1 MTKLEHAIQGIE
13 VQQNNRRVWS
23 EHDDAESVARMILD
37 EAHELVEAIIESFVT
52 GDVFS
57 VASELG
63 DILYL
68 AHRMCME
75 LGFDPADLIDM
86 KSLRNAGKYQDFVLN
101 NGYNYDKAVK
111 LSKQLWREMGGDTR
125 FSHAYLELFS
135 AES

>member
-37 EAHELVEAIIESFVT
+37 EAHELVEAIIESFAT

-75 LGFDPADLIDM
+75 LGFDPADLIDL
-86 KSLRNAGKYQDFVLN
+86 KATRNSLKYNDQMMS
-101 NGYNYDKAVK
+101 NGYDYDEAIV
-111 LSKQLWREMGGDTR
+111 LAKQLWREMGGDTR

-135 AES
+135 AE

>member
-23 EHDDAESVARMILD
+23 EHDDSESVARMILD

-52 GDVFS
+52 GDVFT

-75 LGFDPADLIDM
+75 LGFDPADLIEM
-86 KSLRNAGKYQDFVLN
+86 KTQRNSVKYSDAAMN
-101 NGYNYDKAVK
+101 NGYDYDEAVK

-135 AES
+135 AE

>member
-37 EAHELVEAIIESFVT
+37 EAHELVEAITESFVT
-52 GDVFS
+52 GDVFT

-101 NGYNYDKAVK
+101 NGYDYDEAVK

-135 AES
+135 AE

>member
-1 MTKLEHAIQGIE
+1 MIKLEHAIQGIE

-101 NGYNYDKAVK
+101 NGYDYDEAVK

-135 AES
+135 AE

>member
-37 EAHELVEAIIESFVT
+37 EAHELVEAITESFIT

-75 LGFDPADLIDM
+75 LGFDPADLIEL
-86 KSLRNAGKYQDFVLN
+86 KLIRNAGKYQDFVLN
-101 NGYNYDKAVK
+101 NGYNYDEAVV
-111 LSKQLWREMGGDTR
+111 LAKQLWREMGGDTR

-135 AES
+135 AE

>member
-1 MTKLEHAIQGIE
+1 MIKLEHAIQGIE

-23 EHDDAESVARMILD
+23 EHDDAESVACMILD
-37 EAHELVEAIIESFVT
+37 EAHELVEAITESFVT

-101 NGYNYDKAVK
+101 NGYDYDEAVK

-135 AES
+135 AE

>member
-1 MTKLEHAIQGIE
+1 MIKLEHAIQGIE

-37 EAHELVEAIIESFVT
+37 EAHELVEAITESFVT

-101 NGYNYDKAVK
+101 NGYDYDEAVK

-135 AES
+135 AE

>member
-23 EHDDAESVARMILD
+23 EHDDSESVARMILD

-52 GDVFS
+52 GDVFT

-75 LGFDPADLIDM
+75 LGFDPADLIEM
-86 KSLRNAGKYQDFVLN
+86 KTQRNSVKYSDAAMN
-101 NGYNYDKAVK
+101 NGYDYNEAVK

-135 AES
+135 AE